1 MLGGSGV
8 KRSDRVGERIKAELM
23 DMLLRGSIHDPAAA
37 GVYLTQ
43 VVLSGDLRY
52 ARVYVRL
59 TDSDAPDAAR
69 VDAVKALNRAAGF
82 IRRSLSPRLQ
92 LKYLPELRFFW
103 DDTVDRAARI
113 EAVLAQI
120 DEPGGEQS

>member
-43 VVLSGDLRY
+43 VALSDDLRH

-59 TDSDAPDAAR
+59 TDGDAPDAAR
-69 VDAVKALNRAAGF
+69 QGAVKALNRASGF
-82 IRRSLSPRLQ
+82 IRRGLSPRLH
-92 LKYLPELRFFW
+92 LKYLPELVFFW

-120 DEPGGEQS
+120 DDPSGERP